1 MDKDLELLHQKIDFL
16 TEQVMITQRRQKEME
31 ELRHDLTP
39 IASDLFK
46 TAVEEL
52 DEISPYFSYED
63 LIFLVKKLLR
73 NTRTLV
79 ALFEKM
85 ESATD
90 FFKDAVPLSQ
100 AVFQSALENFDTME
114 RKGYFAFMQG
124 ARKVIDEIVTS
135 FSEEDVKQFGE
146 NVVLIL
152 NTVKQLTQP
161 EMLNAIQNALNIYKN
176 IDVKPP
182 EKISIFGLVKELNSP
197 EVRKGIA
204 TGLAILKNISIN
216 MEAQSLL
223 KEENARSD
231 S

>member
-16 TEQVMITQRRQKEME
+16 TEQVMVTQRRQKEME
-31 ELRHDLTP
+31 DLRHDLTP

-46 TAVEEL
+46 TVVEEL
-52 DEISPYFSYED
+52 DEVAPYFSYED

-73 NTRTLV
+73 NTRTLI
-79 ALFEKM
+79 ALFENI

-90 FFKDAVPLSQ
+90 FFKDAAPLSK
-100 AVFQSALENFDTME
+100 AVFQSAVESFDTME
-114 RKGYFAFMQG
+114 RKGYFMFVKG
-124 ARKVIDEIVTS
+124 AQEVIDEIVTS
-135 FSEEDVKQFGE
+135 FSKQDVKHFGE

-161 EMLNAIQNALNIYKN
+161 EMLNAIQNALTIYKN
-176 IDVKPP
+176 IEVKPP
-182 EKISIFGLVKELNSP
+182 EKISVFGLMKELNSL

-216 MEAQSLL
+216 MEAQSRL
-223 KEENARSD
+223 KEENVRSD